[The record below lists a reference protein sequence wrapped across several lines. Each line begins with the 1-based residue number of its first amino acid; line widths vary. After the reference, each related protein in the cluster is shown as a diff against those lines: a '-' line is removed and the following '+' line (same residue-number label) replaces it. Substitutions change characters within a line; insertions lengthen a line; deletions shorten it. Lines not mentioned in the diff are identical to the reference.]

1 MTAVAATTSWSV
13 NRQAAKAVV
22 LHARD
27 HDDARLLLDMLGLV
41 DGPAGH
47 EILPDDN
54 RRILVLDLTG
64 VPVGEAPPARTA
76 PDEPPARGVTTPP
89 GLAVLPPL
97 AKQPRPKAERQERAA
112 KKRSTS
118 TKPRKQRKAAACGTP
133 SGAVRHAKRKEPVCE
148 PCREAR
154 NAAQRKYDSA
164 RRARVAAAAAELAA
178 QLEEQTRVT
187 SEPPDAVQQPDQ
199 RPASLR
205 PELVPVELDEWFATA
220 QRSPHRSV
228 GRAAARAITALV
240 QLRIAMDDLARA
252 ERATT
257 SKEPTQ

>member
-1 MTAVAATTSWSV
+1 MTAAPTATTGWSV
-13 NRQAAKAVV
+13 NRRAAKAVV

-41 DGPAGH
+41 DGPHGR
-47 EILPDDN
+47 EILPDDTRLHVVTDMN
-54 RRILVLDLTG
+54 GLPI
-64 VPVGEAPPARTA
+64 GEAPPPRTA

-89 GLAVLPPL
+89 GLAVLPPV
-97 AKQPRPKAERQERAA
+97 AEKPKQLRSSSSSERKPRTTTPRA
-112 KKRSTS
+112 
-118 TKPRKQRKAAACGTP
+118 RKQRKTAACGTP
-133 SGAVRHAKRKEPVCE
+133 SGAVRHAKRGEPVCE

-154 NAAQRKYDSA
+154 NAAQRTYDAA
-164 RRARVAAAAAELAA
+164 RRARVAAAAAELTRQLQHPPQPTVDTAGPQPAA
-178 QLEEQTRVT
+178 E
-187 SEPPDAVQQPDQ
+187 

-205 PELVPVELDEWFATA
+205 PGLVPIELDQWFAAA

-257 SKEPTQ
+257 KEPTP